1 MVLFEVLRFIYTG
14 KVSSDDSLKK
24 QARDILAVANK
35 YQIDLLKRL
44 CEDHLVSTLNAS
56 NCFDLIV
63 LGDLN
68 EAADLKKTALDFVSK
83 NSATLVKTDAYK
95 DFLKERPD
103 LLFEVTQS
111 MVLSKEIK
119 VGILIKQ
126 GTSYC

>member
-1 MVLFEVLRFIYTG
+1 M
-14 KVSSDDSLKK
+14 
-24 QARDILAVANK
+24 
-35 YQIDLLKRL
+35 
-44 CEDHLVSTLNAS
+44 VSTLNAS

-68 EAADLKKTALDFVSK
+68 EAANLKKTALDFVSK

-126 GTSYC
+126 GTSYR

>member
-1 MVLFEVLRFIYTG
+1 M
-14 KVSSDDSLKK
+14 
-24 QARDILAVANK
+24 
-35 YQIDLLKRL
+35 
-44 CEDHLVSTLNAS
+44 VSTLNAS

-68 EAADLKKTALDFVSK
+68 EAANLKKTALDFVSK

-126 GTSYC
+126 GSSYRTEGVPMYHNTRIKEETN